1 MAHSQSIARSLIKCS
16 YINFFSFSFSPD
28 QKALIQKEKDS
39 ARMAEVFLEL
49 DDDADGL

>member
-1 MAHSQSIARSLIKCS
+1 MAHSQRIARLLIKFS
-16 YINFFSFSFSPD
+16 YIIFFSFSPD